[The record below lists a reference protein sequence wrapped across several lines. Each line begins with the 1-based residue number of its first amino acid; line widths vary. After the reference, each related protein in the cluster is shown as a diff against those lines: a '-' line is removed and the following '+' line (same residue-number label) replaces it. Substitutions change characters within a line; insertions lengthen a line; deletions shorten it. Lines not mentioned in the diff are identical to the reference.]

1 MIKIM
6 LKVVRDTACAENRLR
21 SQQFLLELFLNFN
34 VVKLFSFTTGGVT

>member
-6 LKVVRDTACAENRLR
+6 FKVVRDTACAENRLH
-21 SQQFLLELFLNFN
+21 SQQFLLKLFLNLS